1 MILWFFLIIVKK
13 NYNEVI
19 NEAYKSQVISSMTF
33 AIICKVFKK

>member
-19 NEAYKSQVISSMTF
+19 SEAYKSQVISSMPF
-33 AIICKVFKK
+33 AIICKAFKK